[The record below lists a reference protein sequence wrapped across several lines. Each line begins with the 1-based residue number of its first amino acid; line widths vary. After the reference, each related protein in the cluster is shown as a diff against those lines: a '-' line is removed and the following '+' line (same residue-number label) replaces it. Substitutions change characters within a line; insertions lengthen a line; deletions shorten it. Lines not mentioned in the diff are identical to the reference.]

1 MHVIQPGLRLL
12 GIVALAVF
20 AASPTLAADT
30 AQRSGTTVMGE
41 WTDSVKTAKGKEW
54 RSYRVVYDWDT
65 GITTRE
71 EYDANDQLIG
81 TSTRRAA
88 PSPTLEE
95 VAEAA
100 AIVNADLEVQ
110 QIRRQQGGLALE
122 GGFVIRQE
130 AGEGPCTG
138 STRCVQMFLFDGE
151 NVVRQIL
158 VDLKSRKILEPD
170 YIPPRNRRVAR

>member
-1 MHVIQPGLRLL
+1 MNVNKSGLRLL
-12 GIVALAVF
+12 GVTALAVF
-20 AASPTLAADT
+20 ATSVASAADVT
-30 AQRSGTTVMGE
+30 QRSGTTVMGE
-41 WTDSVKTAKGKEW
+41 WTDSVKTPKGKEW

-81 TSTRRAA
+81 STTRKAA
-88 PSPTLEE
+88 PSPTPEE
-95 VAEAA
+95 IAEAA
-100 AIVNADLEVQ
+100 AIVEADVEVQ

-122 GGFVIRQE
+122 GGFVMRHKPE
-130 AGEGPCTG
+130 EGPCTQ

-158 VDLKSRKILEPD
+158 VDLKSRSILEPD
-170 YIPPRNRRVAR
+170 YIPPRNRRAAQ